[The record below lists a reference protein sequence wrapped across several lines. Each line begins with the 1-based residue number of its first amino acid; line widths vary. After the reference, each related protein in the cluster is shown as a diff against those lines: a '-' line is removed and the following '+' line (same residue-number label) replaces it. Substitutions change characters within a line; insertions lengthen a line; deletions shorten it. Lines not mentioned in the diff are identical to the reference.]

1 MKIINVKYLDGY
13 KLEVLF
19 DNKEVKVADFE
30 SFLKKAKNP
39 SIKENLEPK
48 KFKTVAVD
56 TGFLSWNDG
65 DMEISAESVY
75 KDFCKLN
82 T

>member
-19 DNKEVKVADFE
+19 DNKELKVADFE
-30 SFLKKAKNP
+30 TFLKKAKNP
-39 SIKENLEPK
+39 SITENLEPK
-48 KFKTVAVD
+48 KFKTVIVD

-65 DMEISAESVY
+65 EMEITAESVY
-75 KDFCKLN
+75 KDFCILN

>member
-1 MKIINVKYLDGY
+1 MKIINVKYLNGY

-19 DNKEVKVADFE
+19 DNKELKIADFE
-30 SFLKKAKNP
+30 PFLKKAKNP
-39 SIKENLEPK
+39 SIKENLEPS
-48 KFKTVAVD
+48 KFKTVAID

-65 DMEISAESVY
+65 EMEISAESVY
-75 KDFCKLN
+75 KDFCTLN